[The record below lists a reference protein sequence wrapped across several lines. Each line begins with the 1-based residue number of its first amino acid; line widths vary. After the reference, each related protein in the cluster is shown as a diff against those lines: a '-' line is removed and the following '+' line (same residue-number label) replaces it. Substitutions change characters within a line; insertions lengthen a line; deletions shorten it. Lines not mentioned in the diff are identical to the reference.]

1 MPFPF
6 LALPLELRALIY
18 TQTTTAPF
26 TPLTQST
33 FLGLYL
39 SNPQIRAEYIAES
52 DALLRRYLL
61 SLSHRVRGVRAH
73 FTKPSHLSAKY
84 TLRISLAMGVYTE
97 YPAFDARNGVGLRDV
112 FGVGWEKIVIEFHDD
127 GGGGFGLD
135 NVRWVHRWV
144 VQGLLHN
151 ANAGQVVV
159 EVPEKVEAHV
169 ARWLEV
175 VMDDGLSRRGMGEGV
190 VCMKEKKGT
199 R

>member
-1 MPFPF
+1 
-6 LALPLELRALIY
+6 
-18 TQTTTAPF
+18 
-26 TPLTQST
+26 
-33 FLGLYL
+33 
-39 SNPQIRAEYIAES
+39 
-52 DALLRRYLL
+52 
-61 SLSHRVRGVRAH
+61 
-73 FTKPSHLSAKY
+73 
-84 TLRISLAMGVYTE
+84 
-97 YPAFDARNGVGLRDV
+97 
-112 FGVGWEKIVIEFHDD
+112 VIEFHDD

-175 VMDDGLSRRGMGEGV
+175 VMDDGLSRRGIGEGM
-190 VCMKEKKGT
+190 VCMKKKKRGT